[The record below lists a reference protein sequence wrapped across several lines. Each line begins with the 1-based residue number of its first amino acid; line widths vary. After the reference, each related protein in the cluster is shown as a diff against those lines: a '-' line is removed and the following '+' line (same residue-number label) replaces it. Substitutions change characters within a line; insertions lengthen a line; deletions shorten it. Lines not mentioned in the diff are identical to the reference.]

1 MFGVEGGL
9 VGGMVCRRV
18 CVGCGWGVRW
28 CLVGQ
33 VEISSN
39 FFKFNDC
46 FSREMVLVLRCFR

>member
-1 MFGVEGGL
+1 MFGVEGCL
-9 VGGMVCRRV
+9 VGFIARKRV
-18 CVGCGWGVRW
+18 CGVCCWGVWW

-46 FSREMVLVLRCFR
+46 FSRVMVLVLCCFG